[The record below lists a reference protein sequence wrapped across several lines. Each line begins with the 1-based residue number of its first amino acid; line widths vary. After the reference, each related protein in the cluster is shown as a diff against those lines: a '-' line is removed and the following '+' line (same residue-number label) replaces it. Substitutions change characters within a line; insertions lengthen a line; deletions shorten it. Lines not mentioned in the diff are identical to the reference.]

1 MRNGMLASVLFAVD
15 SLTRG
20 EIYGVILEM
29 FMREKVSSVIYAIDA
44 ILRRKSWNV
53 TEQQLIIRKR
63 ISSVKYAILTL
74 VVRVI

>member
-20 EIYGVILEM
+20 EIYGVISEM

-44 ILRRKSWNV
+44 ILRRTS
-53 TEQQLIIRKR
+53 
-63 ISSVKYAILTL
+63 
-74 VVRVI
+74 